1 VAAAAAASQ
10 QAGFVVEDV
19 LASKI
24 FTALVDAAPS
34 NAGCSAVGGDSGGG
48 GSSLLSVLIE
58 VVNTRNLPSI
68 CHALSQV
75 FLCPSAHA
83 ASARIAGEI
92 TALQG
97 VRLLSLLQTSNDDEG
112 FKTALEGYLMA
123 TEQRVAERCV
133 SDACTNELL
142 IMMCMQ
148 AHVMIGEGRIGAAV
162 HAISGED
169 RVIRTAAHAAA
180 RLTPPS
186 RCSNAMDRI

>member
-1 VAAAAAASQ
+1 VAAAAAVSQ
-10 QAGFVVEDV
+10 QAGFVVEDL

-24 FTALVDAAPS
+24 FAALVDVSPS
-34 NAGCSAVGGDSGGG
+34 NAGSSGGG
-48 GSSLLSVLIE
+48 GSSSTLLRVLLE
-58 VVNTRNLPSI
+58 VVNPCNLPSI

-83 ASARIAGEI
+83 ASTRIAGEI

-97 VRLLSLLQTSNDDEG
+97 ICLLRLLQTSNDDEG
-112 FKTALEGYLMA
+112 FKTALEGCLMA

-162 HAISGED
+162 HVISGGY
-169 RVIRTAAHAAA
+169 RVIQTAMHATA

-186 RCSNAMDRI
+186 RCSVAMDRI